1 MSPSS
6 LSSTLPGG
14 DTLRFSSFGT
24 LRVYEL
30 ATSALQL
37 SVLHAGLSCGDDGGD
52 AVLLLNL
59 PEAPCSDVTDCAEA
73 SLWLSVN
80 RAMVD
85 F

>member
-1 MSPSS
+1 MSSK
-6 LSSTLPGG
+6 LPG
-14 DTLRFSSFGT
+14 DDALWLSSFGT

-30 ATSALQL
+30 TTSALQL
-37 SVLHAGLSCGDDGGD
+37 SVLHAGLSCGDDGGE

-59 PEAPCSDVTDCAEA
+59 PEAPGSGVTDNGEA
-73 SLWLSVN
+73 SRWLSVI